1 MPRRG
6 ACQSLSNIISFW
18 SHSVEGDLPVLCNNG
33 EIRENAKVILSQF
46 YSTVR
51 HSCHYFHSCENFSN
65 FTDVWA
71 KVSINLRKCLELQWI
86 NVGSPHGDT
95 FSNLGKVYQWWSRR
109 HFRTAKLAATGKNV
123 MGYTADTV
131 QCYIFTLGEKSRKWK
146 CRNNKNSF
154 LRI

>member
-33 EIRENAKVILSQF
+33 EIRENAKIILSQS

-109 HFRTAKLAATGKNV
+109 HFRTAKLAATGKKRNGIHRRYSAV
-123 MGYTADTV
+123 L
-131 QCYIFTLGEKSRKWK
+131 YIYFGEEIKKVK
-146 CRNNKNSF
+146 M
-154 LRI
+154 